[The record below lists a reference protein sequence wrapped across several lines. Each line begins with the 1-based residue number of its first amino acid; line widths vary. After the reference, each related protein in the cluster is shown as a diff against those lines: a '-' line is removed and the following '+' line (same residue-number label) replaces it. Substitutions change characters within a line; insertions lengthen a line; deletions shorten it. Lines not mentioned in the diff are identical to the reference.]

1 MVVKT
6 AWIVKFS
13 FYYLKK
19 KPAAAEEYVFDPEVF
34 LTQAMTKV
42 DWSYDIKVKSCVNE
56 RFHDRIREECELN
69 GREYP
74 SVLLWLCFSKQY
86 MIRSA

>member
-6 AWIVKFS
+6 AWKVKFS

-19 KPAAAEEYVFDPEVF
+19 PAAAEEEYVFDPEVF
-34 LTQAMTKV
+34 LTQAMMKV

-74 SVLLWLCFSKQY
+74 SVLLCLCFSKQY
-86 MIRSA
+86 MLSNA